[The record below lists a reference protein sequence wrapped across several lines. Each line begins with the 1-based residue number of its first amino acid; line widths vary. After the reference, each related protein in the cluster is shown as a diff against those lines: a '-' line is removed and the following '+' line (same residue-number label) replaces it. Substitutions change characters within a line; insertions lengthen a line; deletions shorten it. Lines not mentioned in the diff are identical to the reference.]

1 MVPTLDVEFLF
12 RMGVLVEE
20 FTSNRLVFKV
30 DCINYLDSVCL
41 LSLNLWQPVLVCCQE
56 TLVKIA
62 QASFQAY
69 F

>member
-20 FTSNRLVFKV
+20 FTSNRLVLNV

-41 LSLNLWQPVLVCCQE
+41 LFLNLWQPVLVCCHE
-56 TLVKIA
+56 TLVNIA
-62 QASFQAY
+62 QASFQA
-69 F
+69 FF